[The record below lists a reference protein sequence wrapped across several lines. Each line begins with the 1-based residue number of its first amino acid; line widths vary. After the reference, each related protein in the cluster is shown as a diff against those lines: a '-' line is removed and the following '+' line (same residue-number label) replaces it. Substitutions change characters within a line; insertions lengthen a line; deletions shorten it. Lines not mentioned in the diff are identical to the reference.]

1 MNVQIIST
9 VEECFFT
16 EAEFYNT
23 LIETTYTLGN
33 EKETISLPKVTA
45 SPECGIEP
53 VIKNV
58 AIVDVSLPDGFTR
71 EQLIDHTDKK
81 IIIKEQINLVLLKQ
95 QASFK
100 VTAETEEGLPLTLD
114 LEILYTSDG
123 PWFEKA
129 ADVPDITCSPED
141 QGWSF

>member
-1 MNVQIIST
+1 MSVQIIST

-16 EAEFYNT
+16 EAEFNDT
-23 LIETTYTLGN
+23 LIVTTYNLGN
-33 EKETISLPKVTA
+33 VTAEISFPKVTA
-45 SPECGIEP
+45 SPYCGIDP

-71 EQLIDHTDKK
+71 EQLIDVTDKEVN
-81 IIIKEQINLVLLKQ
+81 IKKQVNLSLLKQ

-114 LEILYTSDG
+114 LEILYDSDG

-129 ADVPDITCSPED
+129 DDVPDITCSSLD
-141 QGWSF
+141 